1 MAATIRA
8 KSPRAVDAFL
18 SRVRG
23 ELGDA
28 AVSQRALHTALYARD
43 LWPRGTIAV
52 REGVIENRPSAVVWP
67 RDEAAISR
75 ILAVASET
83 ATPIVP
89 YGAGSGVC
97 GGTVALGGAVIVDLK
112 RLDRVVSVDREAW
125 TARAEAG
132 VMGQLLE
139 DELNRN
145 SMTLGHFPSS
155 IYCSSLGGWIATRS
169 GGQLSSKYGKIE
181 DQVLGLRIATPRGIF
196 AVGDIDDAGAT
207 RLDVGFMQAF
217 MGSEGLLG
225 VITDATLRLHPV
237 PTARAFRA
245 FAFPS
250 VAAGC
255 DAMRAIMQAGIEP
268 AVLRLYDEFDTWINK
283 PPKSLDVAHPE
294 RWRRVANE
302 REARGVTS
310 GLLALKKRLTRELG
324 GAALRAGLRAPAFL
338 NRLAGFA
345 PGNCLLITM
354 YEDASA
360 DSPARDEAA
369 AHDIV
374 QKLGARDLGPGP
386 AETWFARRYHIS
398 YKLPTFFEMGLFVD
412 TLEFAAPW
420 SRFVGLVEAVR
431 CALGETVFVMAHMSH
446 AYVDGCSVYFTF
458 AGRSGDLDETRC
470 AYDRTI
476 AAALN
481 AAARSGGSVTHHHGV
496 GLSKAPFAKREVGP
510 AMAIFR
516 ALKASLDPAGVLNP
530 GKAGL

>member
-1 MAATIRA
+1 M
-8 KSPRAVDAFL
+8 
-18 SRVRG
+18 
-23 ELGDA
+23 
-28 AVSQRALHTALYARD
+28 
-43 LWPRGTIAV
+43 
-52 REGVIENRPSAVVWP
+52 REGVIENRPTAVIWP
-67 RDEAAISR
+67 ASESDVLKVVVA
-75 ILAVASET
+75 ASET

-97 GGTVALGGAVIVDLK
+97 GGTVALNGAVIVDLK
-112 RLDRVVSVDREAW
+112 RLDRIGAVDRDAW
-125 TARAEAG
+125 TVRADGG

-145 SMTLGHFPSS
+145 GMTLGHFPSS

-181 DQVLGLRIATPRGIF
+181 DQVLGLRFATPRGLF
-196 AVGDIDDAGAT
+196 AVGEIDDTGAT
-207 RLDVGFMQAF
+207 RLDTGWMQAF
-217 MGSEGLLG
+217 IGSEGLLG
-225 VITDATLRLHPV
+225 VITDATLRLHPA

-255 DAMRAIMQAGIEP
+255 DAMRAIMQAGLEP

-294 RWRRVANE
+294 RWRRVASPGG
-302 REARGVTS
+302 AFAS
-310 GLLALKKRLTRELG
+310 LKKRLARELG
-324 GAALRAGLRAPAFL
+324 GAALRAGLRSPALL

-345 PGNCLLITM
+345 PGNCLLVTM
-354 YEDASA
+354 YEDACA
-360 DSPARDEAA
+360 DNPERDEAA
-369 AHDIV
+369 AREILLK
-374 QKLGARDLGPGP
+374 QGARDLGPGP
-386 AETWFARRYHIS
+386 AEMWFARRYHIS

-420 SRFVGLVEAVR
+420 SRFVGLAEAVR
-431 CALGETVFVMAHMSH
+431 RALGETVFVMAHMSH

-458 AGRSGDLDETRC
+458 AGRGETLDETR
-470 AYDRTI
+470 ATYDRTI
-476 AAALN
+476 AAALL
-481 AAARSGGSVTHHHGV
+481 AAARAGGSVTHHHGV

-516 ALKASLDPAGVLNP
+516 ALKAELDPAGVLNP